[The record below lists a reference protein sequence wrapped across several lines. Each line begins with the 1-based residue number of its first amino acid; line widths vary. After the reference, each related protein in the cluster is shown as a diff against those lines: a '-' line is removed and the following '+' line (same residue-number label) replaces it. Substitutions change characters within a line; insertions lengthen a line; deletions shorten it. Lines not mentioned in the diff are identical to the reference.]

1 MTSRLIP
8 IVGIVLWALL
18 ASQHFF
24 YAVGLGA
31 AQRALGGPAYVEL
44 RNAIDDVMRGSLPIV
59 YGATLLW
66 TILLVWRGGPGRIA
80 YTVALVALFAD
91 VAVMALGNMP
101 INALMHTWTPDALPA
116 DWQTHRAAWLDA
128 FRWRQ
133 IAAGIGFVSVVVGAV
148 R

>member
-1 MTSRLIP
+1 MSNRWIP

-31 AQRALGGPAYVEL
+31 AQRAIGGPAYVEL
-44 RNAIDDVMRGSLPIV
+44 RNAIDDVMRRNLPVV

-66 TILLVWRGGPGRIA
+66 TILLVVRGGPGRVA
-80 YTVALVALFAD
+80 FAVALAALLAD

-101 INALMHTWTPDALPA
+101 LNALMHTWSPDALPA
-116 DWQTHRAAWLDA
+116 DWQVHRAAWLDA

-133 IAAGIGFVSVVVGAV
+133 IAVGIGFVSILIGAV